1 MKGAYGRAKAD
12 IKPIRTSRYFFI
24 STFAAEHVEF
34 HAKYLKA

>member
-1 MKGAYGRAKAD
+1 MKATYDRAKAD
-12 IKPIRTSRYFFI
+12 VPPIPASRYFFI